1 MACSTSRAVPGLTV
15 RVRFTTCETVDTETP
30 ARRAT
35 STIVATAFL
44 GPDHTGIAPDRQAG
58 RRATTASGNYHRAD
72 PPTSAP
78 VAVAGLP
85 RLSNARLVGLLHR
98 SIEAFTQ
105 AFFSGDFMPTRR
117 GRSGAF
123 RRSPDRATEFLFLR
137 PPIYAGIVF
146 PAGLFN
152 ILTEGRRRDG

>member
-44 GPDHTGIAPDRQAG
+44 GADHPGIAPDRQAG

-72 PPTSAP
+72 PLTSAP
-78 VAVAGLP
+78 VAGLP
-85 RLSNARLVGLLHR
+85 RLSKARLVGLFHR
-98 SIEAFTQ
+98 SIEAFAQ
-105 AFFSGDFMPTRR
+105 ALFSSNLTHIRR

-123 RRSPDRATEFLFLR
+123 R
-137 PPIYAGIVF
+137 
-146 PAGLFN
+146 
-152 ILTEGRRRDG
+152 